1 MSQTDLLL
9 EKVDGLSP
17 DYMSQIFD
25 FIDQLKRKDAPSAQ
39 EAAVE
44 KMPLRMEK
52 YKPKPFPT
60 IEELKAEAHA
70 KYLKRIETGVD
81 SWDKFRGCLRNSTV
95 FEEGGVE
102 YQRRMRDEWPD

>member
-25 FIDQLKRKDAPSAQ
+25 FIDQLKRKAPPSAQ
-39 EAAVE
+39 VAAVE
-44 KMPLRMEK
+44 KPPRRYES
-52 YKPKPFPT
+52 KPFPT

-81 SWDKFRGCLRNSTV
+81 SFAKFAGTMKDV
-95 FEEGGVE
+95 FTEDGVT
-102 YQRRMRDEWPD
+102 YQRRMRNEWPD

>member
-9 EKVDGLSP
+9 EKVEGLSP
-17 DYMSQIFD
+17 DYMSQILD
-25 FIDQLKRKDAPSAQ
+25 FIDQLKHKPLPAVQ
-39 EAAVE
+39 EAAAE
-44 KMPLRMEK
+44 KTPRRYE
-52 YKPKPFPT
+52 PKPFPT

-102 YQRRMRDEWPD
+102 YQRRMRNEWPD